1 MKHFITGYNLK
12 ENEQIF
18 KIQLAL
24 NLSDLVLIMG
34 WADEGECVFDHELPS
49 DKIAEIETAS
59 GVTLPKLLDLFL
71 TTESD

>member
-12 ENEQIF
+12 EDAQIF

-24 NLSDLVLIMG
+24 SLSDLALIMG
-34 WADEGECVFDHELPS
+34 WADEGECVFDHELSS
-49 DKIAEIETAS
+49 DKIAEIEIAS
-59 GVTLPKLLDLFL
+59 GVFLPKFLDLFL